1 MATSLHSHL
10 CSIFKIILN
19 IYIFKILLYFFY
31 ICKKQYQL
39 VMAKLV
45 LDISKLE
52 MAASKLRAIAHP
64 MRIAIIDLLN
74 DKPKLSVT
82 EIYSSLDIEQASAS
96 HHLNILKNKGVL
108 VSKREGKKIFYALK
122 NVTLTEI
129 IECINRCN
137 ED

>member
-1 MATSLHSHL
+1 
-10 CSIFKIILN
+10 
-19 IYIFKILLYFFY
+19 
-31 ICKKQYQL
+31 
-39 VMAKLV
+39 MAKLV
-45 LDISKLE
+45 LDITKLE

-74 DKPKLSVT
+74 EKPKLSVT
-82 EIYSSLDIEQASAS
+82 EIYSKLDIEQASAS

-108 VSKREGKKIFYALK
+108 VSKREGKKIYYSLK
-122 NVTLTEI
+122 SVTLTEI

>member
-1 MATSLHSHL
+1 MGKS
-10 CSIFKIILN
+10 
-19 IYIFKILLYFFY
+19 
-31 ICKKQYQL
+31 
-39 VMAKLV
+39 V

-74 DKPKLSVT
+74 EKSKLSVT
-82 EIYSSLDIEQASAS
+82 EIYSALDIEQASAS

-129 IECINRCN
+129 VDCINRGN

>member
-1 MATSLHSHL
+1 MRS
-10 CSIFKIILN
+10 
-19 IYIFKILLYFFY
+19 
-31 ICKKQYQL
+31 KQHKPI
-39 VMAKLV
+39 MAKLV
-45 LDISKLE
+45 LDITKLE

-74 DKPKLSVT
+74 ENGKMSVT

-96 HHLNILKNKGVL
+96 HHLNILKNKGIL
-108 VSKREGKKIFYALK
+108 VSKREGKKIFYSLK

-137 ED
+137 EE